1 MSDLLPGIASR
12 VVVILSCLSG
22 RMQKLHRVL
31 IMWTWL
37 DSGLL
42 ISCDL
47 SVIKTLVISQNSDLE
62 GGSRLVKAVA
72 VWF

>member
-1 MSDLLPGIASR
+1 MSVWEDAEALQSSDHVDLVGFRP
-12 VVVILSCLSG
+12 
-22 RMQKLHRVL
+22 
-31 IMWTWL
+31 
-37 DSGLL
+37 LL